1 MGETMKVGF
10 VNGCFDILHVG
21 HVKLLSFA
29 KTKCDYLIV
38 AIDSDERVAFLKGQD
53 RPFNKLNDRAS
64 MLTAIRYVDEVRSF
78 MTVSELESTIE
89 SIRPDVMI
97 VGSDYENKKV
107 IGAEFAKELLFFRR
121 IDGYSTTKILENSSD
136 R

>member
-38 AIDSDERVAFLKGQD
+38 AIDSDERVASLKGQD

-78 MTVSELESTIE
+78 VTVSELESTIE
-89 SIRPDVMI
+89 SIHPDVMI

>member
-1 MGETMKVGF
+1 MKVGF

-38 AIDSDERVAFLKGQD
+38 AIDSDERVASLKGQD

-78 MTVSELESTIE
+78 VTVSELESTIE
-89 SIRPDVMI
+89 SIHPDVMI

>member
-21 HVKLLSFA
+21 HIELLSFA
-29 KTKCDYLIV
+29 KTKCDHLVV
-38 AIDSDERVAFLKGQD
+38 AIDSDARVVSLKGQD
-53 RPFNKLNDRAS
+53 RPFNDLEDR
-64 MLTAIRYVDEVRSF
+64 MLMLSAIRHVDEVKSF
-78 MTVSELESTIE
+78 ATASELESIVRE
-89 SIRPDVMI
+89 INPDVMI
-97 VGSDYENKKV
+97 VGSDYKDKEVVGSKH
-107 IGAEFAKELLFFRR
+107 AKELLFFRR